1 MIIMTNKPTRII
13 KDRTGNYEVVFIDR
27 RNSDFVNK
35 SIKEYI
41 IKNKNKKNYIIVV
54 ESAFD
59 EQIFKDIADLII
71 EGYN

>member
-1 MIIMTNKPTRII
+1 MIILKNKPTRII

-27 RNSDFVNK
+27 RNSDSINK

-41 IKNKNKKNYIIVV
+41 IKNKNNKNYIIVV

-71 EGYN
+71 EEV